1 MIKQISIKTARRV
14 EMVDIT
20 AEVQKAVRE
29 SGLDAGVCHVFV
41 PHTTAGVTI
50 NEGADPSVARD
61 IEAFLSKVV
70 PHGSA
75 FTHAE
80 GNSDSHIKTLMTGS
94 SETIF
99 VEGGRLVL
107 GTWQAVFFCE
117 YDGPRARKVLVKL
130 HG

>member
-1 MIKQISIKTARRV
+1 MKQLSIKTARRV
-14 EMVDIT
+14 ELVDIT
-20 AEVQKAVRE
+20 SDVMKVVRE
-29 SGLDAGVCHVFV
+29 SGVESGLCHVFV

-61 IEAFLSKVV
+61 IEGFLSKIV

-94 SETIF
+94 SETII
-99 VEGGRLVL
+99 VEGGKLVL
-107 GTWQAVFFCE
+107 GTWQAIYLCE
-117 YDGPRARKVLVKL
+117 YDGPRARKVLVKVR
-130 HG
+130 